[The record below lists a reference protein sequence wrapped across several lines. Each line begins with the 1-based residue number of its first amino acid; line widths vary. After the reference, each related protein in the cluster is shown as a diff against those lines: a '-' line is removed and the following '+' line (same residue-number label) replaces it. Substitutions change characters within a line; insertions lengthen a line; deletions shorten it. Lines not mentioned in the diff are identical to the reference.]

1 MLRAP
6 PRLRAG
12 TGASPGPRAAPE
24 AAIRRRTAGIQA
36 SMALPL
42 VLAALETSALL
53 AVLVQAA
60 LAALIAFLAALL
72 LRARPPVLSLV
83 GAGLLGAGIGTFL
96 GAAVGGLGW
105 PFTVAVAGASL
116 HVTWTFVGA
125 LLTLY
130 VARVARTRRWR

>member
-1 MLRAP
+1 
-6 PRLRAG
+6 
-12 TGASPGPRAAPE
+12 
-24 AAIRRRTAGIQA
+24 
-36 SMALPL
+36 MALPL
-42 VLAALETSALL
+42 VLAAFDPAALV

-60 LAALIAFLAALL
+60 LATLVAWLAALV
-72 LRARPPVLSLV
+72 LRSRPPVLSLV

-96 GAAVGGLGW
+96 GATVGGLGW
-105 PFTVAVAGASL
+105 PFTVAVAGTSL

>member
-1 MLRAP
+1 
-6 PRLRAG
+6 
-12 TGASPGPRAAPE
+12 
-24 AAIRRRTAGIQA
+24 
-36 SMALPL
+36 MALPL
-42 VLAALETSALL
+42 VLAALDASALL

-72 LRARPPVLSLV
+72 LRSRPPVLSLI
-83 GAGLLGAGIGTFL
+83 GAGLLGAGIGTWI

-105 PFTVAVAGASL
+105 PFTIAVAGASL